1 MCGLLGEVAVII
13 RKLGLN
19 MIVIL
24 LVGGVAYVFAIL
36 ICCVLLFRCCRGW
49 CWRT

>member
-24 LVGGVAYVFAIL
+24 LVGGG
-36 ICCVLLFRCCRGW
+36 LLMYLPY
-49 CWRT
+49 